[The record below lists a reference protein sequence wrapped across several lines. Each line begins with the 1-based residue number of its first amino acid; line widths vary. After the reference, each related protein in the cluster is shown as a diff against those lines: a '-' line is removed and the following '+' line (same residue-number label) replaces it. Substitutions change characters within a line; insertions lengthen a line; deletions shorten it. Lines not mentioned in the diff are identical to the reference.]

1 MQVTVRLHDILKD
14 RVKNITGESSG
25 ILVKELPEEASVSTL
40 LNLLGFDCELVG
52 LVTVN
57 GRQAKPD
64 FRLKDGDSLELF
76 SPMSGG

>member
-1 MQVTVRLHDILKD
+1 MQVRVRLHDILKD
-14 RVKNITGESSG
+14 RVKNVSGDSSG
-25 ILVKELPEEASVSTL
+25 IIRKELPEEASVKTL
-40 LNLLGFDCELVG
+40 LTLLGFDSELVG

>member
-1 MQVTVRLHDILKD
+1 MKVKVRLHDILKD
-14 RVKNITGESSG
+14 RVKSAAKDSSG
-25 ILVKELPEEASVSTL
+25 IISIELPEEASVETL
-40 LNLLGFDCELVG
+40 LTLLGFDRELVG

>member
-1 MQVTVRLHDILKD
+1 MQVKVRLHDILKD
-14 RVKNITGESSG
+14 RVKNAAKDSSG
-25 ILVKELPEEASVSTL
+25 IISKELPEEASVKNL
-40 LNLLGFDCELVG
+40 LTLLGFDSELVG

>member
-1 MQVTVRLHDILKD
+1 MQVKVRLHDILKD
-14 RVKNITGESSG
+14 RVKNTSGDSSG
-25 ILVKELPEEASVSTL
+25 IIIKELSEEASVSTL
-40 LNLLGFDCELVG
+40 LALLGFDNELVG

>member
-1 MQVTVRLHDILKD
+1 MQVKVRLHDILKD
-14 RVKNITGESSG
+14 RVKNASGESSG
-25 ILVKELPEEASVSTL
+25 IIITELSEEASVSTL
-40 LNLLGFDCELVG
+40 LTLLGFDSELVG

-57 GRQAKPD
+57 GRQAKLD

>member
-1 MQVTVRLHDILKD
+1 MQVKVRLHDILRD
-14 RVKNITGESSG
+14 RVKNTSGDSSG
-25 ILVKELPEEASVSTL
+25 IIIKELSEEASVSTL
-40 LNLLGFDCELVG
+40 LTQLGFDSELVG